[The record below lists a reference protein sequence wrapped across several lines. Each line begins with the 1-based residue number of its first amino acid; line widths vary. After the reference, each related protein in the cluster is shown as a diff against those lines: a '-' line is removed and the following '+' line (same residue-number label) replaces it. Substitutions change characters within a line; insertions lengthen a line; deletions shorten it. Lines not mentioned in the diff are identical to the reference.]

1 MLKRLRLE
9 RAIAYLLYALAMSD
23 ELDRRADQAEAE
35 AKRRGEA
42 EASAKDDMYR
52 TAARIQ
58 QEVRAA
64 LPSDFV
70 LRYRVERLAEPT
82 CGAIADVSALSEHLN
97 TLGADR
103 WELVATLPRGDATL
117 LIFKKRDL
125 DKQ

>member
-1 MLKRLRLE
+1 
-9 RAIAYLLYALAMSD
+9 MSD

-70 LRYRVERLAEPT
+70 LRYRVERLGQPSR
-82 CGAIADVSALSEHLN
+82 GADADVSSLSEHLN
-97 TLGADR
+97 TLGADQ
-103 WELVATLPRGDATL
+103 WELVTTLRRGDDTL
-117 LIFKKRDL
+117 LIFKKL
-125 DKQ
+125 NHDKE

>member
-1 MLKRLRLE
+1 MT
-9 RAIAYLLYALAMSD
+9 D
-23 ELDRRADQAEAE
+23 EFDRMRDQAEVE
-35 AKRRGEA
+35 AKRRMEA
-42 EASAKDDMYR
+42 DASTEDDAYR

-64 LPSDFV
+64 LPSDLV